1 MRPGFRGTG
10 RTRVEP
16 MPTLAEHLESDTV
29 ALDDL
34 HGTYGPMLHI
44 VRELIGVVPDC
55 DTYLEI
61 WPAGFRTYNLC
72 VPNFLNLPASVVSR
86 GDLKAH
92 MGLAMYTSSRAAEC
106 PYCAA
111 HTCSY
116 ALRRGASEGAVDGSN
131 RTELEQAV
139 VTLAESMASEPS
151 TWDRSIVDELGQHLS
166 ADDIE
171 WIAMSVGMMGF
182 LNKFMDA
189 ISVPLEV
196 EAINDVAE
204 LIEPTGW
211 GVGRS
216 GWRNGTM
223 ERATSKVPVDS
234 AGLYARMIRQGPKA
248 TLIERGWTKHLPSSA
263 PDLRRYLR
271 EHRNVDVPV
280 LSRMRHAK
288 PMRGLAAMF
297 DQNLDPTTSSVGL
310 GDKALAGLVYA
321 SMVGD
326 ASLIDVGRSAAS
338 AHGVAP
344 TAIDAAIAA
353 GADAAFPLRS
363 DAELADPGFRS
374 PHAEPGHTL
383 AVIKLAHAIAP
394 SPAVTTDEL
403 AAATAEALS
412 SAEVIEVAVWISV
425 LQLVHRITRFYS

>member
-1 MRPGFRGTG
+1 
-10 RTRVEP
+10 
-16 MPTLAEHLESDTV
+16 MPTLAQHLEPDIV
-29 ALDDL
+29 QLDEL

-86 GDLKAH
+86 GSLKAH

-116 ALRRGASEGAVDGSN
+116 ALRRGASAGAVDGSS
-131 RTELEQAV
+131 RTDLEQAV
-139 VTLAESMASEPS
+139 VTLAETMASEPS
-151 TWDRSIVDELGQHLS
+151 NWDRSIVDELGQHLD
-166 ADDIE
+166 ADEIE
-171 WIAMSVGMMGF
+171 WVAMSVGMMGF

-211 GVGRS
+211 DLGRS
-216 GWRNGTM
+216 GWRNGSV
-223 ERATSKVPVDS
+223 ERATAKIPVDS

-248 TLIERGWTKHLPSSA
+248 TLIERGWTKHLPASA

-271 EHRNVDVPV
+271 ETRNVDVPV
-280 LSRMRHAK
+280 LSRMRHGK
-288 PMRGLAAMF
+288 PMRALGAMF
-297 DQNLDPTTSSVGL
+297 DQNLDPATSEVGL
-310 GDKALAGLVYA
+310 ADKALAGLVYG
-321 SMVGD
+321 SMVNDESLIEIGRSIALAQGVD
-326 ASLIDVGRSAAS
+326 ASVIDGVVSAGSDPAFLLR
-338 AHGVAP
+338 
-344 TAIDAAIAA
+344 DADQQAA
-353 GADAAFPLRS
+353 LGGEHTQAVLR
-363 DAELADPGFRS
+363 
-374 PHAEPGHTL
+374 
-383 AVIKLAHAIAP
+383 LAHAIAP

-403 AAATAEALS
+403 AAATTDVLS
-412 SAEVIEVAVWISV
+412 SAEVIEIAVWISV
-425 LQLVHRITRFYS
+425 MQLVHRITRFYG

>member
-1 MRPGFRGTG
+1 
-10 RTRVEP
+10 
-16 MPTLAEHLESDTV
+16 MPTLAEHLEPDV
-29 ALDDL
+29 VELEEL

-86 GDLKAH
+86 SDLKAH
-92 MGLAMYTSSRAAEC
+92 MGLAMYTSSRTAEC

-116 ALRRGASEGAVDGSN
+116 ALRRGASVDAVDGTN
-131 RTELEQAV
+131 RTDLEQAV
-139 VTLAESMASEPS
+139 VTLAETMASEPS
-151 TWDRSIVDELGQHLS
+151 PWDRSIVDELGRHLS
-166 ADDIE
+166 ADDVE
-171 WIAMSVGMMGF
+171 WVAMSVGMMGF

-196 EAINDVAE
+196 EAINDVSE

-211 GVGRS
+211 DVGRS
-216 GWRNGTM
+216 GWRNGSVK
-223 ERATSKVPVDS
+223 RATAKVPVDS

-248 TLIERGWTKHLPSSA
+248 TLIERGWTKHLPTSA

-271 EHRNVDVPV
+271 EHRHVEVAV

-288 PMRGLAAMF
+288 PMRALAAMF
-297 DQNLDPTTSSVGL
+297 DQNLDPATSVVGL
-310 GDKALAGLVYA
+310 GEKALAGLVYA

-326 ASLIDVGRSAAS
+326 ASLLELGRSAAS
-338 AHGVAP
+338 AHGMTP
-344 TAIDAAIAA
+344 TVIEDAIAA
-353 GADAAFPLRS
+353 GADPAFLLRDGS
-363 DAELADPGFRS
+363 ERRTVGLGTEHADAVLR
-374 PHAEPGHTL
+374 
-383 AVIKLAHAIAP
+383 LAHAISP

-403 AAATAEALS
+403 AAATAEALT
-412 SAEVIEVAVWISV
+412 SAEVIEIAVWISV

>member
-1 MRPGFRGTG
+1 MA
-10 RTRVEP
+10 
-16 MPTLAEHLESDTV
+16 TLAEHLEPDIV
-29 ALDDL
+29 EIEQL

-86 GDLKAH
+86 SDLKAH

-116 ALRRGASEGAVDGSN
+116 ALRRGASEGAVDGTN

-139 VTLAESMASEPS
+139 VTLAETMASEPS
-151 TWDRSIVDELGQHLS
+151 TWDRSIIDDLGRHLS
-166 ADDIE
+166 ADEIE

-189 ISVPLEV
+189 ISVPLEI
-196 EAINDVAE
+196 EAINDVSE

-211 GVGRS
+211 DVGRS
-216 GWRNGTM
+216 GWRNGAV
-223 ERATSKVPVDS
+223 ERATAKVPVDS
-234 AGLYARMIRQGPKA
+234 TGLYARMIRQGPKA
-248 TLIERGWTKHLPSSA
+248 TLIERGWTKHLPTSA

-271 EHRNVDVPV
+271 DTRHVDVTV

-297 DQNLDPTTSSVGL
+297 DQNLDPATSVVGL
-310 GDKALAGLVYA
+310 GDKSLAGLVYA

-326 ASLIDVGRSAAS
+326 TALIEIGRSVGA
-338 AHGVAP
+338 AHGVAE
-344 TAIDAAIAA
+344 TTLAAAVAA
-353 GADAAFPLRS
+353 GADPAFLLRTT
-363 DAELADPGFRS
+363 DERAPMGDD
-374 PHAEPGHTL
+374 HTE
-383 AVIKLAHAIAP
+383 AVVRLAHAISP

-403 AAATAEALS
+403 AAATAETLG

-425 LQLVHRITRFYS
+425 LQLVHRIGRFYS